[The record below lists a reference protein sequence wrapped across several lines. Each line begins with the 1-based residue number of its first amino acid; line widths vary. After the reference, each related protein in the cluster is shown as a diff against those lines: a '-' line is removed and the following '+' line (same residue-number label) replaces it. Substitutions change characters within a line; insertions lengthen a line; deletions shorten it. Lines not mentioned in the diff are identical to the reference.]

1 MPTAAPPEGLA
12 FDRIPTPAGEALVMW
27 DKDQTLRVFD
37 WAGLRAADA
46 PST

>member
-1 MPTAAPPEGLA
+1 MPSAAPPEGLA

-27 DKDQTLRVFD
+27 DKVPEPARVRL
-37 WAGLRAADA
+37 GRLRAADA